1 MSWPCARLEDLIDR
15 NKAAIA
21 LTRIG
26 RQGRRRL
33 LKNNKK
39 KRRGVDSQNTKSTRS
54 DRAVGV
60 THSRDRSR
68 RVRGRASG
76 APSFFVWLTLQVPS
90 CQRTRFVECRPSK
103 GFARTWFGGRRGPCV
118 AVVFIQLGIS
128 NRLVPSISV
137 APPAA
142 VLRKAA
148 LTAVWA
154 RRTLR
159 IHVCTEP
166 YKFACRAVEEQA

>member
-118 AVVFIQLGIS
+118 AVVFIQLGIRPFGAVHFGCPARSRLEKSSAYSRLGSS
-128 NRLVPSISV
+128 NSTNPCL
-137 APPAA
+137 
-142 VLRKAA
+142 
-148 LTAVWA
+148 
-154 RRTLR
+154 
-159 IHVCTEP
+159 H
-166 YKFACRAVEEQA
+166 